1 MCERRRV
8 TLVQG
13 VVPAPTQ
20 GCTLKS
26 PTACSGHVR
35 GQCGIL
41 WYGSSG
47 RTNPNQRGSVSSPGA
62 PRVHRE
68 EDGVTL
74 GSTRIAFSSLP
85 PPHSTLVRGMPTKY
99 VGNIFATCLKNW
111 ILLKRHDQ
119 TPSTSQISWERRWP
133 IRNSNMIFH
142 TMFCSQNRKNVFQI
156 YIGLDLWSGHCLFK
170 ALSLNL
176 AKISSSNQQKV
187 EGGREDLGQE
197 EGGWEGR
204 G

>member
-1 MCERRRV
+1 MREEACHPGA
-8 TLVQG
+8 G

-47 RTNPNQRGSVSSPGA
+47 CTNPNQRGSVSSPGA

-99 VGNIFATCLKNW
+99 VGNIFATCLKTEFYWKDIIKLHPRHRYPEKGDGPLEIAIWYFTQCFVHRAERMSFKFTSAWTCEVDTVCLRLCHW
-111 ILLKRHDQ
+111 I
-119 TPSTSQISWERRWP
+119 
-133 IRNSNMIFH
+133 
-142 TMFCSQNRKNVFQI
+142 
-156 YIGLDLWSGHCLFK
+156 
-170 ALSLNL
+170 
-176 AKISSSNQQKV
+176 
-187 EGGREDLGQE
+187 
-197 EGGWEGR
+197 
-204 G
+204 

>member
-47 RTNPNQRGSVSSPGA
+47 CTNPNQRGSVSSPGA

-99 VGNIFATCLKNW
+99 VGNIFATCLKTEFYW
-111 ILLKRHDQ
+111 KDIIKLHPRLRYPEKGDGPLEIAIWYF
-119 TPSTSQISWERRWP
+119 TL
-133 IRNSNMIFH
+133 
-142 TMFCSQNRKNVFQI
+142 FCSQSRKNVFQI